1 MNSHDLTSAIY
12 QRLGSLRAGSLT
24 FWGNWFGRP
33 HDNLHRIVGADVYES
48 TTIIYFDH
56 AESLIIDRPEG
67 WTLDGGQLLV
77 RKADRVRFQW
87 FHYGRIPV
95 RETLRFLEYR
105 KTGDDIGF
113 TTDFEPA
120 PGVEPSLNSP
130 AVQLHTIK

>member
-1 MNSHDLTSAIY
+1 MNSQDMANAVN
-12 QRLGSLRAGSLT
+12 QQLGSLRAGSLT

-33 HDNLHRIVGADVYES
+33 YDNLHRIVGAEAHQS

-56 AESLIIDRPEG
+56 AESLAIDRPEG
-67 WTLDGGQLLV
+67 WSLDSGQLLV
-77 RKADRVRFQW
+77 READRIRFQW
-87 FHYGRIPV
+87 FYYGRIPA

-105 KTGDDIGF
+105 RTGDDIGF

-120 PGVEPSLNSP
+120 PGVEPSLKAP